1 MQEGEE
7 TMQKR
12 VEAVEGL
19 VDDTAGVLGDAVEGW
34 GEVSLSQIRG
44 GRATRGRECGD
55 GG

>member
-1 MQEGEE
+1 
-7 TMQKR
+7 MQKR

-19 VDDTAGVLGDAVEGW
+19 AEDTAGVLGDTVEGC

-44 GRATRGRECGD
+44 QRATRGRECGD